1 MKKFILVMVS
11 LCVTV
16 YLQAQ
21 SPTGL
26 LRSNFDIQMSNKDDL
41 TPTSVFFGDGNEI
54 SFVNKQLGCLDQ
66 NAEITFLF
74 ERNNELSF
82 SKEAFGCMVISTQEF
97 VSKNKRTW
105 FALKE
110 FEIIGIKIWTGEIL
124 FSYYEDD
131 KELYTAIK
139 HHMMKGKLPKSW
151 LRENQD
157 VLDPNYWLINSG
169 LSK

>member
-1 MKKFILVMVS
+1 MKKSILVMVS

-16 YLQAQ
+16 YLHAQ
-21 SPTGL
+21 SPIGL
-26 LRSNFDIQMSNKDDL
+26 LRSKFDIQMSNNDDL
-41 TPTSVFFGDGNEI
+41 ILTSVFFGDGNEI
-54 SFVNKQLGCLDQ
+54 SFVNEQLGCLDQ
-66 NAEITFLF
+66 DAEIIFLF

-97 VSKNKRTW
+97 MSKNKRTW

-110 FEIIGIKIWTGEIL
+110 FEIVGIKIWTGETL
-124 FSYYEDD
+124 FSYYEDH
-131 KELYTAIK
+131 KELFTAIK

-151 LRENQD
+151 LRKNQD
-157 VLDPNYWLINSG
+157 VLDPNYWLINSD